1 MSHGRPGRGGS
12 ALERSVPGTHTP
24 LLAGSSDG
32 PGSRLLWLLPGF
44 LFWGQ
49 VHGQLSDGGSQLLWQ
64 HHHHSHWRLGGQESH
79 APPCPPA
86 LLATHRGL
94 HTAAPGMASRRL
106 GNRLLRRHQVKWPQ
120 TPLFQAPPS
129 SPASLSPEWHRGQ
142 SQEDTLF
149 PTWPP
154 TSDSAGRQPVQ
165 RTCSEVG
172 PEMEIR
178 VPPVFLGVKLRFPE
192 HQYLHVRTILAA
204 ALLSKADGES
214 ASVLQVEP

>member
-1 MSHGRPGRGGS
+1 MQRGSRCIFLPEKPLTPSSRSVGPREPRKIQQRRLRPG
-12 ALERSVPGTHTP
+12 EVC
-24 LLAGSSDG
+24 AGHPHAASCRLFRR

-49 VHGQLSDGGSQLLWQ
+49 LHGQLSDGGSQLLWQ

-165 RTCSEVG
+165 RTCSEVDQ
-172 PEMEIR
+172 R
-178 VPPVFLGVKLRFPE
+178 WK
-192 HQYLHVRTILAA
+192 
-204 ALLSKADGES
+204 SES
-214 ASVLQVEP
+214 LPCSWA